1 MNRTESW
8 PGGRIRAL
16 VHFLYLGIVALMFQS
31 FPTEAAPVRERLV
44 LAFGDSLTA
53 GYRLKPNES
62 FPAQL
67 EAMLRAEGRPVRV
80 HNAGVSGDTT
90 AGGKARL
97 AWVLNSLKQTPDL
110 AILELGANDMLRG
123 QDPRLTRA
131 NLDAMLAEFGKRGIP
146 VVLAGMFSGQN
157 LGVRYLD
164 EFNAIY
170 PDLAKKHRATLYPF
184 FLKGVAFNRP
194 LLLDDGIHPN
204 KAGVALITKNIVPT
218 VRKVLDGLPAPKA
231 VPGVSVPARAAS
243 GAPAVHRD

>member
-1 MNRTESW
+1 MLRAEFV
-8 PGGRIRAL
+8 PGGRLRAL
-16 VHFLYLGIVALMFQS
+16 FHFLYLGVVALMFQS
-31 FPTEAAPVRERLV
+31 FSADAAPASTQRLV

-67 EAMLRAEGRPVRV
+67 EAALKAEGRNVRV

-97 AWVLNSLKQTPDL
+97 AWVLNGLKQKPDL

-123 QDPRLTRA
+123 FDPKVTRA
-131 NLDAMLAEFGKRGIP
+131 NLDAMMAEFRKRGIP
-146 VVLAGMFSGQN
+146 VVIAGMFSSPN
-157 LGVRYLD
+157 LGMRYFD

-170 PDLAKKHRATLYPF
+170 PELARKYDATLYPF

-194 LLLDDGIHPN
+194 LLLEDGIHPN
-204 KAGVALITKNIVPT
+204 KQGVALITKNILPT
-218 VRKVLDGLPAPKA
+218 VRKALDGLPRPARA
-231 VPGVSVPARAAS
+231 PGVSVPARAAN
-243 GAPAVHRD
+243 